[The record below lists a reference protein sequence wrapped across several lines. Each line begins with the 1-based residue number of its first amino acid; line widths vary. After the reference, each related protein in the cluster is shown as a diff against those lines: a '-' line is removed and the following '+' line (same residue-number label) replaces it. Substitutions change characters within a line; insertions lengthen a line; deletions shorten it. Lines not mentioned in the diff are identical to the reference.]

1 MPELTPDGVPA
12 CSRSTRIPSRPA
24 SCPPWCSR
32 PAALAVGADAVLS
45 QVNSYIEERPA
56 EVARV
61 LREWADE
68 RNRES
73 V

>member
-1 MPELTPDGVPA
+1 M
-12 CSRSTRIPSRPA
+12 STRPA
-24 SCPPWCSR
+24 SCPPS
-32 PAALAVGADAVLS
+32 PSPPVLGVGPEAVLS
-45 QVNSYIEERPA
+45 RVNAYIEERPA

-68 RNRES
+68 RTRES